1 MKRYEIS
8 CFLLQ
13 SLHVYILC
21 LAFDFTRAKQVLLL
35 IDKDNVYL
43 MVAFLVPEIV
53 MYITVMSVTILL
65 QRYTSAFLEK
75 LSNGKDKLNT
85 VLSNGKKSGFK
96 IGKVVKMVSVFD
108 GKVVK

>member
-1 MKRYEIS
+1 MGVRLQMRMKRYEIS

-65 QRYTSAFLEK
+65 QRYTSSFFENCRMEK
-75 LSNGKDKLNT
+75 SKLKN
-85 VLSNGKKSGFK
+85 L
-96 IGKVVKMVSVFD
+96 
-108 GKVVK
+108 